1 MRLVQGFLFAFV
13 LLTQT
18 GHCRPGKPL
27 VADDTRTVAMPVLTQ
42 TKTGQVLLSWTEKDP
57 DGLVSFNTA
66 LSADGGKTFSE
77 KRLVYAAKG
86 IGNSRLM
93 KPRILVQP
101 NGTLVAVF
109 VLRTE
114 TAPAATTSAMP
125 SPAAP
130 APAEHNHAG
139 MNHGDMKPTE
149 APKPAATT
157 GERGGRPSRGPATTQ
172 IMVSSST
179 DNGQTW
185 TAPKAVDSDPT
196 PNLLRGFFDAAVLP
210 NGELAIAYLKDVAGS
225 TKHEE
230 RNLRLVVTKN
240 GQFQPERIID
250 PVACDC
256 CNVGL
261 LVDANGALN
270 VYYRDNNDDIRD
282 MSRMVSTDN
291 GLTFSSPKTI
301 YADNWKI
308 NGCPHSGPSAIKMG
322 NSALVAWYSGTTNNT
337 PGLRVVTQ
345 QGERLAVIE
354 EPSAKNASLV
364 EVPGAGVLLWD
375 QVRGAT
381 ETPTSAIAYRTFRG
395 GKSSETKWLADSE
408 QGQNASGLVI
418 NNQLVVAYELKRP
431 GKPNALQLGYV
442 SL

>member
-1 MRLVQGFLFAFV
+1 MRSLSVLSLAV
-13 LLTQT
+13 ALLTQP
-18 GHCRPGKPL
+18 GYGRPGNPL
-27 VADDTRTVAMPVLTQ
+27 VADDTRAVATPMLTQ
-42 TKTGQVLLSWTEKDP
+42 TKNGQVLLSWTEKDP
-57 DGLVSFNTA
+57 SGLVSLYTA
-66 LSADGGKTFSE
+66 RSADAGKTFSE
-77 KRLVYAAKG
+77 KALVYAANG
-86 IGNSRLM
+86 LGNSRLM

-101 NGTLVAVF
+101 TGTLVAVF

-114 TAPAATTSAMP
+114 TTPATTT
-125 SPAAP
+125 PAAP

-149 APKPAATT
+149 APKPAPPT
-157 GERGGRPSRGPATTQ
+157 GERGGRPGRGPATTQ
-172 IMVSSST
+172 IMVASST

-308 NGCPHSGPSAIKMG
+308 NGCPHSGPAAIKMG

-337 PGLRVVTQ
+337 AGLRVVTQ
-345 QGERLAVIE
+345 AGERLAVIE

-364 EVPGAGVLLWD
+364 EASGAGVLLWD
-375 QVRGAT
+375 QVRSTT

-395 GKSSETKWLADSE
+395 GKSSETKWLADSD
-408 QGQNASGLVI
+408 QGQNASGLVV
-418 NNQLVVAYELKRP
+418 NNQLIVAYELKRP